1 MKRMLFITATRVGD
15 AVLSTGLLNHLIEKH
30 QDLQVTVAC
39 GPAAASLFEAVPGL
53 EQLIVLNKKPF
64 SMHWPQLWRT
74 CAGRVWDVLVDL
86 RGSPM
91 SFTLL
96 ARNRYRR
103 GESRSL
109 EHRVCQLGAIVESE
123 TNPPAPRL
131 WIDDEHTQTAAK
143 LIPDDGPVLALGP
156 TANWAAK
163 VWRSENFSE
172 LIRRLTGPDGFLPG
186 ARVAVFGAEGE
197 RAIAQDVIESIP
209 EDRRIDLLGKI
220 DLLTVFACLKK
231 SAFYVGNDS
240 GLMHIAAASGTPTLG
255 LFGPSQDVYY
265 APWGEHCDV
274 VRTSIPYL
282 DLFSPEFDHTTS
294 GTLMDSLSVDA
305 AVEAALALWQRTGK
319 KIK

>member
-1 MKRMLFITATRVGD
+1 MKRMLFITATRIGD

-30 QDLQVTVAC
+30 QDLQITVAC

-64 SMHWPQLWRT
+64 SMHWPQLWQT
-74 CAGRVWDVLVDL
+74 CVGHIWDVLVDL
-86 RGSPM
+86 RSSPM
-91 SFTLL
+91 PFFLL
-96 ARNRYRR
+96 ARNRFYR

-109 EHRVCQLGAIVESE
+109 EHRVRQLGAIVGHE

-131 WIDDEHTQTAAK
+131 WIDDEHAQTAAR
-143 LIPDDGPVLALGP
+143 LIPDGGPVLALGP

-163 VWRSENFSE
+163 VWRADNFSE
-172 LIRRLTGPDGFLPG
+172 LVRRLTGPDGLFPG
-186 ARVAVFGAEGE
+186 ARIAVFGAEGE

-209 EDRRIDLLGKI
+209 EERRLDLLGKI
-220 DLLTVFACLKK
+220 DLLTVFACLKRC
-231 SAFYVGNDS
+231 AFYVGNDS

-265 APWGEHCDV
+265 APWGGHCDV
-274 VRTSIPYL
+274 VRTSTPYL

-305 AVEAALALWQRTGK
+305 AEEAARILWQRTAK
-319 KIK
+319 RTT